1 MTDQRP
7 DPDALLGK
15 VQREEERRLRGRLK
29 IFFGACAGVGKTYA
43 MLSAARAL
51 RDEGLDVVVGVV
63 ETHGRVETEAL
74 LQGLERLP
82 PRSVIYRDRHLG
94 EFDIDRALARRPVV
108 ILVDELAHSNA
119 PGSRHHKRWQDVE
132 ELLNAGI
139 DVYTTLN
146 VQHLET
152 LNDVVGQITGIR
164 VAETLPDTVFEH
176 ADEVVLV
183 DLPPDELLR
192 RLKEG
197 KVYVPE
203 QARHAIRNFFRKG
216 NLIALRE
223 LSLRRTADR
232 VDAQMREYRS
242 NWAIQSVWQ
251 AKERLLVCI
260 SPEVDAEK
268 IVRNAGH
275 LADILHA
282 DWIALYVETPR
293 MQRATRACRQR
304 ALDAIRLAQE
314 LGGEGTTLAADNMAA
329 AIIGYARSR
338 NASRIVVGRSHRSRL
353 SQLFRPPLSEQLGAL
368 ATDIDV
374 IVIAATPKAQP
385 ATADT
390 GPADTGFVFEPV
402 DEERP
407 RHFLWAVI
415 ICITTTLLAMP
426 LALYFHLVNII
437 MLYFL
442 GVIVAA
448 FRFGRYPGILAAVLS
463 VVAFDFFFVPPVL
476 SFTVADTE
484 YLVTFAVMLGVAV
497 TVSNLAANL
506 RYQARVSMLR
516 ERRASALYEMGR
528 ELSGALVTVQIVEI
542 ARRHITGTFQ
552 AGTWI
557 FLSDLNDKLIP
568 VKAGDDGEAP
578 TDASIAQWVFDNEHP
593 AGLGT
598 NTLAGAPA
606 YYLPLKAP
614 MRTRGVLAV
623 KPARPESFFLPEQ
636 YRLLE
641 TFASQIAL
649 ALERVHYVDIA
660 QQALVRIESE
670 RLRNSLLGALSHD
683 LRTPLTALVG
693 LADTLRM
700 AMPPGDVRQRELA
713 VAIRDEALRMNDLVN
728 NLLDMARLQS
738 GEVRLN
744 RQWQPLEEVVGTALR
759 ARQGALA
766 GHRVRVLLPVNLPL
780 VEIDSVLIERVLCN
794 LLENAAKYTPA
805 GSDIS
810 VSAAVTGTELEVSI
824 TDSGPGIPPD
834 QIESIFD
841 KFTRGE
847 RESAIPG
854 VGLGL
859 AICRA
864 IVEAH
869 GGRIRAQNLGAGG
882 ARFVFT
888 LPLGTP
894 PPTPDTEDDTT
905 ARPAAANP

>member
-1 MTDQRP
+1 MIDPRP

-15 VQREEERRLRGRLK
+15 VQREEEQRKRGRLK

-43 MLSAARAL
+43 MLSAARTL
-51 RDEGLDVVVGVV
+51 RGEGLDVVIGVV
-63 ETHGRVETEAL
+63 ETHGRVETGTL
-74 LQGLERLP
+74 LDGLDRLP
-82 PRSVIYRDRHLG
+82 LCPIEYRGRRLG
-94 EFDIDRALARRPVV
+94 EFDIDGALKRHPAV

-242 NWAIQSVWQ
+242 AWSIQSVWQ

-275 LADILHA
+275 FADTLHA
-282 DWIALYVETPR
+282 DWIALYVETPEL
-293 MQRATRACRQR
+293 QRAPHAARQR

-314 LGGEGTTLAADNMAA
+314 LGGEGTTLAADDMAA

-338 NASRIVVGRSHRSRL
+338 NVSRIVVGRGHRSRL
-353 SQLFRPPLSEQLGAL
+353 SQLFRPSLSERLGAL
-368 ATDIDV
+368 ATDIDI
-374 IVIAATPKAQP
+374 IVIAAPPKTQP
-385 ATADT
+385 VGVDT
-390 GPADTGFVFEPV
+390 ERADTGFVFEPV
-402 DEERP
+402 DEQRP
-407 RHFLWAVI
+407 WHYVWAI
-415 ICITTTLLAMP
+415 LICVATTLLAMP

-442 GVIVAA
+442 GVVVAA
-448 FRFGRYPGILAAVLS
+448 FRFGRRPGILASVLS

-476 SFTVADTE
+476 SFTVADTQ

-528 ELSGALVTVQIVEI
+528 ELSGALVTAQIVEI

-552 AGTWI
+552 AGTWLL
-557 FLSDLNDKLIP
+557 LSDLNDKLALP
-568 VKAGDDGEAP
+568 KMDGGGDALV
-578 TDASIAQWVFDNEHP
+578 DASIAQWVFDNGQP

-598 NTLAGAPA
+598 NTLAGALVH
-606 YYLPLKAP
+606 YLPLKAP

-623 KPARPESFFLPEQ
+623 RPGRTEALFLPEQ

-641 TFASQIAL
+641 TFAAQIAL
-649 ALERVHYVDIA
+649 ALERVHYVEIA

-693 LADTLRM
+693 LADTLKM
-700 AMPPGDVRQRELA
+700 ALPSGDQRERELA

-738 GEVRLN
+738 GEVHLN
-744 RQWQPLEEVVGTALR
+744 RQWQPLEEVIGTALR
-759 ARQGALA
+759 ARQAALT
-766 GHRVRVLLPVNLPL
+766 GHRVRTLLPAHLPL

-794 LLENAAKYTPA
+794 LLENTAKYTPA

-810 VSAAVTGTELEVSI
+810 IRAAATGAVMEVAI
-824 TDSGPGIPPD
+824 ADNGPGIPP
-834 QIESIFD
+834 EKVETIFD

-864 IVEAH
+864 IIEAH
-869 GGRIRAQNLGAGG
+869 GGKIWAENPAGGG
-882 ARFVFT
+882 ARFIFT

-894 PPTPDTEDDTT
+894 PPEPDFEDDAVTHPGV
-905 ARPAAANP
+905 RP